1 LLSSK
6 HTDHREFIGF
16 ADELAIVM
24 PLNWVT
30 QVAIPPILV
39 PVFGQI
45 DTLSLQALRQSKSY
59 GRRNVGKAIYLQI
72 FSQTIFFAN
81 CRNFQ

>member
-24 PLNWVT
+24 PLNWVKVYIT

-45 DTLSLQALRQSKSY
+45 DTLSLHALQQSKKKCKWQM
-59 GRRNVGKAIYLQI
+59 VE
-72 FSQTIFFAN
+72 
-81 CRNFQ
+81 